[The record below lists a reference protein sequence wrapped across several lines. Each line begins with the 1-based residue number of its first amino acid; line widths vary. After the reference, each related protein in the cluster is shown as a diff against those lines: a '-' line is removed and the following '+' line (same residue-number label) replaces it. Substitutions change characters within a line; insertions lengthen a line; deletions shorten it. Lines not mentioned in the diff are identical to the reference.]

1 MVRRRTSRSAQAK
14 FDAVIELL
22 TGGKTAET
30 ISVERGVTRRSL
42 YRWRQQLLEDGP
54 SIFAR
59 DIDGSNK
66 VAEARVA
73 ELEQMVGRLT
83 MEVEVLK
90 KASGLLSSR
99 SKKDER

>member
-1 MVRRRTSRSAQAK
+1 MVRRRTSRSAQSK
-14 FDAVIELL
+14 FDAVMELL
-22 TGGKTAET
+22 TGDKTAET

-42 YRWRQQLLEDGP
+42 YRWRQQLLEEGP
-54 SIFAR
+54 SIFER
-59 DIDGSNK
+59 DVNGSSK
-66 VAEARVA
+66 AAEAKVA

-83 MEVEVLK
+83 MEVEVVK